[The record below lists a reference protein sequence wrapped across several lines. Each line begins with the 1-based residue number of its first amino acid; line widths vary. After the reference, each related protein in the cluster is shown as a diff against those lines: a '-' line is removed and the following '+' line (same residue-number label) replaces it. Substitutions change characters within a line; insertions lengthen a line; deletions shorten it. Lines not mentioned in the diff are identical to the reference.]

1 MKAWPDETL
10 YRLRYMPYG
19 LFLGMLLVGFVI
31 VWVWGTWRIG
41 AYFWKRRGDWPY
53 VWLIGG
59 AWGIL
64 AWYYVVGLLAGLVI
78 GLFPFPPLPNRG
90 NFTCSD
96 VMISEEEIQT
106 LFPGWKMLDQWVS
119 HKRHEDYYGT
129 TWNCTRFFSPYQG
142 EVTTLEQLE
151 ALRRTEPFIVVTIY
165 RFSDI
170 FGPKVPW
177 AEAEDRLKD
186 TEAESQGMERA
197 FHSRNARVWRFW
209 QIDGYLFEGV
219 YEEFYVSISF
229 DLPPERGTMCSPYT
243 EEKVLRLVQLEDQ
256 KIGRFIERTQPTSV
270 RQQVEP

>member
-1 MKAWPDETL
+1 MSKWPNHL
-10 YRLRYMPYG
+10 LFKLSYMPYG
-19 LFLGMLLVGFVI
+19 VIFGGLILMLVTLWIWGVWRLIRFVGNKPNWHYLWILGGVVVMVWTGWCSFLFMVVD
-31 VWVWGTWRIG
+31 G
-41 AYFWKRRGDWPY
+41 AFPY
-53 VWLIGG
+53 
-59 AWGIL
+59 
-64 AWYYVVGLLAGLVI
+64 
-78 GLFPFPPLPNRG
+78 PPSPNRG

-96 VMISEEEIQT
+96 VMVSGEEIQT

-129 TWNCTRFFSPYQG
+129 TWRCTRFFSPYQG

-177 AEAEDRLKD
+177 VGVGESLKSR
-186 TEAESQGMERA
+186 ESLETKGV
-197 FHSRNARVWRFW
+197 FYSRYARVWRLRRMKR
-209 QIDGYLFEGV
+209 GEYLFEGV
-219 YEEFYVSISF
+219 YEEFYLF
-229 DLPPERGTMCSPYT
+229 LAFELPPERGAKGSPYT

-256 KIGRFIERTQPTSV
+256 KIGRFIERTQPSSV